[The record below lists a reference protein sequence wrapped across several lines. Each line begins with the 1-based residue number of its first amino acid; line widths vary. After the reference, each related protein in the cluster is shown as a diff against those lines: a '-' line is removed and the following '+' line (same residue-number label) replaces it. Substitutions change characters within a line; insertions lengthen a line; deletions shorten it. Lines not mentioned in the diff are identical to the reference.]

1 MDPLSDVLSMLKPN
15 GYGFRRIDAGGS
27 WALGFAASE
36 GMKCY
41 AIESGDCRLGM
52 DGEPDL
58 QLSAGDLVLLP
69 TGRAFR
75 LFGDRDAPVI
85 DARVFLQTIS
95 TGGTGTLN
103 GGGDCVGVGG
113 HFSLDGLHARRL
125 LAFLPAVM
133 HLGDDDCNAALRWL
147 IDRLMRELREPRPG
161 SDLLAEHLIQSLLI
175 EALRL
180 HLTEDPGRKIGW
192 LFALA
197 DGQMH
202 AVISA
207 MHANPARKWTLHD
220 FAQIAGMSR
229 SGFAARFKAT
239 VGEPAMDYL
248 TRWRMLLAA
257 SRLSHTDGSI
267 SAIAPTVG
275 YQSESAFGAAFKRII
290 GTSPRRF
297 HTAAR

>member
-1 MDPLSDVLSMLKPN
+1 M
-15 GYGFRRIDAGGS
+15 
-27 WALGFAASE
+27 
-36 GMKCY
+36 
-41 AIESGDCRLGM
+41 AI
-52 DGEPDL
+52 
-58 QLSAGDLVLLP
+58 
-69 TGRAFR
+69 
-75 LFGDRDAPVI
+75 
-85 DARVFLQTIS
+85 
-95 TGGTGTLN
+95 
-103 GGGDCVGVGG
+103 
-113 HFSLDGLHARRL
+113 FSLDGLHARRL
-125 LAFLPAVM
+125 LAVLPAVM

-180 HLTEDPGRKIGW
+180 HLTEDPGRRIGW

-207 MHANPARKWTLHD
+207 IHANPARKWTLHD

-229 SGFAARFKAT
+229 SSFAVRFKAT

-257 SRLSHTDGSI
+257 SRLSHSDGSI

-297 HTAAR
+297 LTAAR